1 MLQLRIAGLSEAV
14 GTLRGLPPTLERTTL
29 LRMSQVAYDAAQ
41 QGAGRHT
48 KPGGSGALFQS
59 LYNRSIPKGREVG
72 HDPQRAPH
80 ALFVNLGTRP
90 HEIRPKKKRA
100 LRWAGGGLFHFAKV
114 VRHPGYRGDAYMIAA
129 ATLAVRE
136 FRAIVD
142 QAMKEAAS

>member
-1 MLQLRIAGLSEAV
+1 MLSLRIAGLSESV
-14 GTLRGLPPTLERTTL
+14 GSLRGLPPTLERTTL

-142 QAMKEAAS
+142 QAMKDAAS

>member
-1 MLQLRIAGLSEAV
+1 MPQLRIAGLSEAV
-14 GTLRGLPPTLERTTL
+14 GTLRGLPPSLERTTL

-41 QGAGRHT
+41 RGAGRHSR
-48 KPGGSGALFQS
+48 PGGSGALFQS

-90 HEIRPKKKRA
+90 HEIRPKNKKA
-100 LRWAGGGLFHFAKV
+100 LRWAAGGLFHFAKV
-114 VRHPGYRGDAYMIAA
+114 VKHPGYRGDAYMIAA
-129 ATLAVRE
+129 ATEAVRA

-142 QAMKEAAS
+142 DATKEAAR

>member
-14 GTLRGLPPTLERTTL
+14 GTLRGLPPALERTTL
-29 LRMSQVAYDAAQ
+29 LRMSQIAYDAAQ
-41 QGAGRHT
+41 RGAARHT
-48 KPGGSGALFQS
+48 RPGGSGALFQS

-114 VRHPGYRGDAYMIAA
+114 VKHPGYRGDAYVIAA
-129 ATLAVRE
+129 ATEAVRE

-142 QAMKEAAS
+142 QATREAR

>member
-1 MLQLRIAGLSEAV
+1 MPQIRIAGLSEAV
-14 GTLRGLPPTLERTTL
+14 GTLRGLPPALERTTL
-29 LRMSQVAYDAAQ
+29 LRMSQIAYDAAQ
-41 QGAGRHT
+41 RGAGRHS

-59 LYNRSIPKGREVG
+59 LHNRSIPKGREVG

-90 HEIRPKKKRA
+90 HEIRPKNKKA

-114 VRHPGYRGDAYMIAA
+114 VKHPGYRGDAYMIAA
-129 ATLAVRE
+129 ATEAVRE

-142 QAMKEAAS
+142 QAMREAR

>member
-1 MLQLRIAGLSEAV
+1 MPQIRIAGLSEAV
-14 GTLRGLPPTLERTTL
+14 GTLRGLPPALERTTL
-29 LRMSQVAYDAAQ
+29 LRMSQIAYDAAQ
-41 QGAGRHT
+41 RGAGRHS

-90 HEIRPKKKRA
+90 HEIRPKNKKA

-114 VRHPGYRGDAYMIAA
+114 VKHPGYRGDAYMIAA
-129 ATLAVRE
+129 ATEAVRE

-142 QAMKEAAS
+142 QAMREAR

>member
-1 MLQLRIAGLSEAV
+1 MLSLRLAGLSEAV
-14 GTLRGLPPTLERTTL
+14 GSLRGLPPTLERTTL

-136 FRAIVD
+136 FRAILD

>member
-1 MLQLRIAGLSEAV
+1 MPQIRIAGLSEAV
-14 GTLRGLPPTLERTTL
+14 GTLRGLPPSLERTTL
-29 LRMSQVAYDAAQ
+29 LRMSQIAYDAAQ
-41 QGAGRHT
+41 RGAGRHS

-90 HEIRPKKKRA
+90 HEIRPKNKKA

-114 VRHPGYRGDAYMIAA
+114 VKHPGYRGDAYVIEA

-142 QAMKEAAS
+142 QATRDAR

>member
-1 MLQLRIAGLSEAV
+1 MPQIRIAGLSEAV
-14 GTLRGLPPTLERTTL
+14 GTLRGLPPALERTTL
-29 LRMSQVAYDAAQ
+29 LRMSQIAYDAAQ
-41 QGAGRHT
+41 RGAGRHS

-80 ALFVNLGTRP
+80 ALFINLGTRP
-90 HEIRPKKKRA
+90 HEIRPKKKKA

-114 VRHPGYRGDAYMIAA
+114 VKHPGYRGDAYVIEA

-142 QAMKEAAS
+142 QATRDAR